1 MEEEK
6 EKFCPILSIEGGS
19 LEPCIEEYCAWYNK
33 DTGRCAILEINR
45 ALVAML
51 YGVLHDRKNNVR

>member
-6 EKFCPILSIEGGS
+6 EKICPILSIEGDS

-33 DTGRCAILEINR
+33 ETEMCAILDIADTLIHLLKRIRND
-45 ALVAML
+45 
-51 YGVLHDRKNNVR
+51 H